1 MPRYADIS
9 AFSDEENTLWMMLI
23 DNQNKQYY
31 TMKQLPFRYSIK
43 GNELFVSRKEKSIT
57 RSSVNQAFRRVIEI
71 TKAGEAVTGAKRLG
85 TFGASYLYPIF
96 IELGIIKIPNRNLKK
111 CDMTDLVK
119 RFTD

>member
-57 RSSVNQAFRRVIEI
+57 RATVNRAFRIVIEI
-71 TKAGEAVTGAKRLG
+71 TEAGEAVTGAKRLG

-96 IELGIIKIPNRNLKK
+96 IELGIIKNPN
-111 CDMTDLVK
+111 
-119 RFTD
+119 